1 MAVLAIGLVSYESHC
16 CFQISCLPSTK
27 LPRSKSLGYFSKANK
42 KSCQEEFSKKEI
54 GKCKKEHAQVFL
66 DERQMN
72 SSFFHMSYA
81 M

>member
-1 MAVLAIGLVSYESHC
+1 MRAIAASKFRVSLQQNFRDLKVLVT
-16 CFQISCLPSTK
+16 FQKPTK
-27 LPRSKSLGYFSKANK
+27 NLAK
-42 KSCQEEFSKKEI
+42 KNFQKKEI
-54 GKCKKEHAQVFL
+54 GKCKKEYAQVFL